1 MRVLRA
7 KSGYNAAGGMSLE
20 KKYTLWDVLCRIVQS
35 VFLAAEI
42 TVLADL
48 LFAAGENPLPRA
60 AFWGL
65 FLAAA
70 AALSLWR
77 GFTRKGRRIVFLSIA
92 GAAALSALALFA
104 ARSAA
109 APKTAYEAPET
120 EPKAIFSEKRVL
132 AVVPHEDDDFNLL
145 SGVTGQFTDAGSEV
159 YVVFVSTGDA
169 AGLGEKRVYEAI
181 NALSLDGVPEENII
195 FLGYGDSI
203 PDNGIHIYNAAPDA
217 VTPSLSGRTETHAAP
232 NHEAYREGT
241 PYTREN
247 LLGDLRS
254 VIEEIRA
261 DVIFC
266 VDYDENTNEALDTV
280 IKTAVAKFDET
291 VELHVKLGVDSRHA
305 IDHRAVTM
313 LFDEAL
319 GEILTA
325 APDYDP
331 LVLKGFTYS
340 TAFRAPADFYD
351 SVNLLSTVNPD
362 GERMENGVFRWDARV
377 RLPMDGRALSRS
389 LTECRSFAVSREY
402 ESQMLWR
409 AELTDFRLL
418 HSEDLA
424 GKSLPYSAVWTPE
437 NGDTAREAEFTFPAA
452 DVTEIRL
459 YDNPSPEDNVLAAEI
474 VFPSGNRYAVGALDP
489 AGTVVPVDEPDCEG
503 FTVRLL
509 ETEGEH
515 AGLTEAEA
523 YSGAHDVMPPL
534 IKLTDGD
541 GNFIYDY
548 RLSRGETEAVF
559 SLYAL
564 SASDD
569 LTGYTVTCEGEGC
582 AAAVR
587 DGALSVTCPRG
598 KSCTVTVTD
607 ETGTLSDSVYVA
619 HETASIR
626 FVSAIESYCAN
637 GIPQTNLYSLA
648 VHYYKHFILGWE

>member
-1 MRVLRA
+1 
-7 KSGYNAAGGMSLE
+7 MSLE

-48 LFAAGENPLPRA
+48 LFAAGGNPLPRA

-77 GFTRKGRRIVFLSIA
+77 GFTRKGRRIAFLSIA
-92 GAAALSALALFA
+92 GAAVLSALALFA
-104 ARSAA
+104 AWSAA

-132 AVVPHEDDDFNLL
+132 AVVPHEDDDLNLL

-169 AGLGEKRVYEAI
+169 AGLGEKRVYEAV

-203 PDNGIHIYNAAPDA
+203 PDDGIHIYNAAPNA
-217 VTPSLSGRTETHAAP
+217 VTPSLSGRTETYAAP

-266 VDYDENTNEALDTV
+266 VDYDEN
-280 IKTAVAKFDET
+280 
-291 VELHVKLGVDSRHA
+291 

-313 LFDEAL
+313 FFDEAL

-340 TAFRAPADFYD
+340 TAFHAPADFYD
-351 SVNLLSTVNPD
+351 SVNLL
-362 GERMENGVFRWDARV
+362 
-377 RLPMDGRALSRS
+377 
-389 LTECRSFAVSREY
+389 
-402 ESQMLWR
+402 
-409 AELTDFRLL
+409 
-418 HSEDLA
+418 H
-424 GKSLPYSAVWTPE
+424 GKP
-437 NGDTAREAEFTFPAA
+437 
-452 DVTEIRL
+452 
-459 YDNPSPEDNVLAAEI
+459 
-474 VFPSGNRYAVGALDP
+474 
-489 AGTVVPVDEPDCEG
+489 
-503 FTVRLL
+503 
-509 ETEGEH
+509 
-515 AGLTEAEA
+515 
-523 YSGAHDVMPPL
+523 
-534 IKLTDGD
+534 
-541 GNFIYDY
+541 
-548 RLSRGETEAVF
+548 
-559 SLYAL
+559 
-564 SASDD
+564 
-569 LTGYTVTCEGEGC
+569 
-582 AAAVR
+582 
-587 DGALSVTCPRG
+587 
-598 KSCTVTVTD
+598 
-607 ETGTLSDSVYVA
+607 
-619 HETASIR
+619 
-626 FVSAIESYCAN
+626 
-637 GIPQTNLYSLA
+637 
-648 VHYYKHFILGWE
+648 

>member
-1 MRVLRA
+1 
-7 KSGYNAAGGMSLE
+7 MSLE
-20 KKYTLWDVLCRIVQS
+20 KKHTLWDVLCRIVQS

-48 LFAAGENPLPRA
+48 LFAAGEKPLPRA

-92 GAAALSALALFA
+92 GAAVLSALALFA
-104 ARSAA
+104 AWSAA

-132 AVVPHEDDDFNLL
+132 AVVPHEDDDLNLL

-181 NALSLDGVPEENII
+181 NALSLDGVPKENII

-203 PDNGIHIYNAAPDA
+203 PDDGIHIYNAVPNA

-241 PYTREN
+241 PYTHEN

-266 VDYDENTNEALDTV
+266 VDYDEN
-280 IKTAVAKFDET
+280 
-291 VELHVKLGVDSRHA
+291 
-305 IDHRAVTM
+305 IDHRAVSM
-313 LFDEAL
+313 FFDEAL

-340 TAFRAPADFYD
+340 TAFHAPADFYD

-362 GERMENGVFRWDARV
+362 GERMENGVYRWDARV

-389 LTECRSFAVSREY
+389 ITECRSFAVSREY

-409 AELTDFRLL
+409 IAPRIINGDKVFWQRCTGSLLYGAAVRVSSGSGAELTDFRLL

-424 GKSLPYSAVWTPE
+424 GRELPYGAVWTPE
-437 NGDTAREAEFTFPAA
+437 NGDTAREAEFSFPAA
-452 DVTEIRL
+452 DVAEVRL

-489 AGTVVPVDEPDCEG
+489 AGTLVPVDEPDCEG

-541 GNFIYDY
+541 GNFVYDY
-548 RLSRGETEAVF
+548 RLSRGETEAVL

-626 FVSAIESYCAN
+626 FVNAIESYCAN

>member
-20 KKYTLWDVLCRIVQS
+20 KKHTLWDGLCRIVQS

-70 AALSLWR
+70 ALSLWR

-92 GAAALSALALFA
+92 GAAVLSALALFA
-104 ARSAA
+104 AWSAA

-132 AVVPHEDDDFNLL
+132 AVVPHEDDDLNLL

-203 PDNGIHIYNAAPDA
+203 PDDGIHIYNAAPNA

-232 NHEAYREGT
+232 NHEVYREGT

-266 VDYDENTNEALDTV
+266 VDYDEN
-280 IKTAVAKFDET
+280 
-291 VELHVKLGVDSRHA
+291 

-313 LFDEAL
+313 FFDEAL

-362 GERMENGVFRWDARV
+362 GERMENGVYRWDARV

-389 LTECRSFAVSREY
+389 LTECRSFTVSREY

-409 AELTDFRLL
+409 IAPRIINGDKVFWQRCTGSLLYGAAVRVSSGSGAELTDFRLL
-418 HSEDLA
+418 HSEDLV
-424 GKSLPYSAVWTPE
+424 GRELPYGAVWTPE
-437 NGDTAREAEFTFPAA
+437 SGDTEREAEFTFPAA
-452 DVTEIRL
+452 DVTEVRL

-548 RLSRGETEAVF
+548 RLSRGETEAVL